1 MADEAKK
8 KTSTKKTTKKTAKKK
23 EVLSLL
29 EEDQAPKKS
38 RRERQREKQASA
50 EPTVEQ
56 QKKGALDLGIE
67 FDEAPKSAVKKT
79 KRSGKDVLAPISKLQ
94 SEDEL
99 ASLESAGTGQADVV
113 VKEAGNAEE
122 DSAEQTETGSDKR
135 ISIKPPIIVEELA
148 SRMGLKGFEIM
159 KDLIALEVFANPKQ
173 AIDPE
178 IAEKVCE
185 AHGFEFVREKREKGG
200 GVHKVEEVIE
210 EPEPEPEE
218 PEDKLVLRAPI
229 ITFMGHVDHG
239 KTSLL
244 DCLRKSKVTAGEAGG
259 ITQHVGAYQVEHE
272 ARPVTFIDT
281 PGHAVFS
288 AMRARGADVTDIV
301 VLVIAANDGIMPQTK
316 EAISHAKAA
325 NKTIIVAINKCDLPA
340 ADPTRVKTQLMEHEL
355 TPTDFGGDI
364 ECLEVS
370 ASTGDGMDEL
380 LDLMALQ
387 AEVLELKA
395 NPRANARAIVIES
408 CIQPGRGATAT
419 VIVENGTLKVGQAFI
434 CGPYSGKI
442 KSLINDHG
450 EQVKEVAPG
459 CPVEVLGFSEAPH
472 VGDELVEMENERAAK
487 KLSDERLQ
495 ERRQERLGRPN
506 KSRMEDM
513 LSFVKEGKKTRLNLI
528 LRADVQGSVQAI
540 QQAVGDIQ
548 SDKVE
553 VRFLHAA
560 AGSISESDILLAS
573 SSDAVVLGF
582 NTKVEGKAVK
592 ASKAEGVQ
600 VKLYSVIYEL
610 LDQVREAMLGLLE
623 PETRESILGH
633 AEVKQVFRVKRG
645 RAAGCLITNGKVNR
659 NAHARVLRGK
669 TPVFD
674 GKMSTLRRFQDEV
687 EEIKQGIECG
697 IRLGS
702 FNEYEEGDIIEC
714 YTLESLPVE
723 L

>member
-1 MADEAKK
+1 MAEDGKSKK
-8 KTSTKKTTKKTAKKK
+8 AKKK

-38 RRERQREKQASA
+38 RREKQRDKLAA
-50 EPTVEQ
+50 EEAAKPTVKQ
-56 QKKGALDLGIE
+56 QKKVALDLGIE
-67 FDEAPKSAVKKT
+67 EDAAPKTAIKKT
-79 KRSGKDVLAPISKLQ
+79 KRSGKEVLAPISKI
-94 SEDEL
+94 
-99 ASLESAGTGQADVV
+99 
-113 VKEAGNAEE
+113 KEE
-122 DSAEQTETGSDKR
+122 DADLISLDEGGKSTPPPAEGEESSASKEQDGSK
-135 ISIKPPIIVEELA
+135 IITLKPPIIVEDLA
-148 SRMGLKGFEIM
+148 ARMGLKGFEIM
-159 KDLIALEVFANPKQ
+159 KDLIALEIFVSPKQ
-173 AIDPE
+173 AVEPE

-185 AHGFEFVREKREKGG
+185 VHGFVFEREKREKGG

-210 EPEPEPEE
+210 EPEPEEEE
-218 PEDKLVLRAPI
+218 PEEKMVLRAPI

-244 DCLRKSKVTAGEAGG
+244 DYLRKSKVTSGEAGG
-259 ITQHVGAYQVEHE
+259 ITQHVGAYQVDHGD
-272 ARPVTFIDT
+272 RPVTFIDT

-288 AMRARGADVTDIV
+288 AMRARGADVTDII
-301 VLVIAANDGIMPQTK
+301 VLVIAADDGIMPQTK

-370 ASTGDGMDEL
+370 AVTGDGMDGL
-380 LDLMALQ
+380 LELMALQ

-395 NPRANARAIVIES
+395 NPKANGRAIIIES
-408 CIQPGRGATAT
+408 RIQAGKGATAS
-419 VIVENGTLKVGQAFI
+419 VIVENGTIKVGQPFI

-450 EQVKEVAPG
+450 EQVKEVPPG
-459 CPVEVLGFSEAPH
+459 YPIEVLGFSDSPH
-472 VGDELVEMENERAAK
+472 VGDELVVMESERAAK
-487 KLSDERLQ
+487 KLSEERQHEL
-495 ERRQERLGRPN
+495 RQDRLVRPK

-513 LSFVKEGKKTRLNLI
+513 LSFVETGQKTILNLI

-540 QQAVGDIQ
+540 QQAVQDIQ
-548 SDKVE
+548 SEKVE
-553 VRFLHAA
+553 VKFLHAA
-560 AGSISESDILLAS
+560 TGAISESDILLAS

-592 ASKAEGVQ
+592 AAKAEGVQ
-600 VKLYSVIYEL
+600 IKLYSVIYEL
-610 LDQVREAMLGLLE
+610 LDQVREAMLGMLV
-623 PETRESILGH
+623 PETRENVLGH
-633 AEVKQVFRVKRG
+633 AEVKQVFKVKKG
-645 RAAGCLITNGKVNR
+645 RAAGCIIAKGKVSR
-659 NAHARVLRGK
+659 TAHARVLRGK

-687 EEIKQGIECG
+687 EEVKQGIECG
-697 IRLGS
+697 IRLGA
-702 FNEYEEGDIIEC
+702 FNEYEEGDIIQC
-714 YTLESLPVE
+714 YTLESIPVE